1 MHAKPKS
8 WDRTIWTLSIVA
20 SLICANVVGLAY
32 FGRLDW
38 TADKQF
44 TLSQATKKA
53 LASLPEPV
61 TIRAYFTADLPPPY
75 GTQTR
80 YVRDLLDAYYAA
92 GRGKIRFEFI
102 DPGQQ
107 ISVEHEGPQE
117 AMGKD
122 VFGRT
127 VNKPTAMEQEL
138 EAKGIVPVQV
148 RVNASDK
155 LEVKRAFMGMALSLG
170 EKQEVIPVITETT
183 GLEYDLTTLL
193 RKMSR
198 HDTQR
203 LGVLTGHDGVD
214 AKAMGRAMGALS
226 EMYAVSEVSF
236 EDVKADENPLEGLD
250 ALLVVGPKNALSPM
264 ELGAIRGFIG
274 QGHAVGLFAGPVQ
287 SDLQTLTVTDNA
299 AGLDTLFAELG
310 VEVQPGLVLDAECAT
325 LNVQQQAGFMRV
337 AQPVNYPFVGQSAR
351 LDSSHV
357 TSGLD
362 KVMLPFMGPVAIRAG
377 GHPDVKSQMWV
388 QSSPKAWVQAPPF
401 DLNPMQRW
409 TPDPAQ
415 LHAQGLV
422 VALEGPLMVPPG
434 SDAEATKAAGNARV
448 VIAAGHDFLLDTY
461 LQKSNEALLLN
472 MADWLMHDD
481 DLLAVRTRGLSTA
494 PLAQVSASKREA
506 IKLGNI
512 VGLPMAF
519 VALGLMRWRRRENRR
534 QTAGFIVAQAPQSAA

>member
-8 WDRTIWTLSIVA
+8 WDRTLWTLSIVA
-20 SLICANVVGLAY
+20 SLICANVIGLAY
-32 FGRLDW
+32 FSRLDW

-53 LASLPEPV
+53 LAQLPEPV

-80 YVRDLLDAYYAA
+80 YVRDLLEAYYAA
-92 GRGKIRFEFI
+92 GHGKVRFEFI
-102 DPGQQ
+102 DPGKQ
-107 ISVEHEGPQE
+107 ISAEHEAPQE
-117 AMGKD
+117 AMGRD

-127 VNKPTAMEQEL
+127 INKPTATEQEL

-155 LEVKRAFMGMALSLG
+155 VEVKRAFMGMSLSLG
-170 EKQEVIPVITETT
+170 EKQEVIPVITETQ
-183 GLEYDLTTLL
+183 GLEYDVTTLL
-193 RKMSR
+193 RKMAR
-198 HDTQR
+198 QNAQR
-203 LGVLTGHDGVD
+203 LGVLTGHDGVE
-214 AKAMGRAMGALS
+214 AKAMGHAMGVLS

-236 EDVKADENPLEGLD
+236 ADAAADADPLQDLD
-250 ALLVVGPKNALSPM
+250 ALLVVGPKSALTQS
-264 ELGAIRGFIG
+264 ELDAIRRFIS

-287 SDLQTLTVTDNA
+287 SDLQTLSVTDNA

-310 VEVQPGLVLDAECAT
+310 VEVQQGLVLDAECAT

-337 AQPVNYPFVGQSAR
+337 AQPVNYPFVGQSGR

-362 KVMLPFMGPVAIRAG
+362 KVMLPFMGPVSIRAG

-388 QSSPKAWVQAPPF
+388 QSSPKAWVQTPPF

-422 VALEGPLMVPPG
+422 VALEGPLIVAPQ
-434 SDAEATKAAGNARV
+434 SDAEAIKAASQARV
-448 VIAAGHDFLLDTY
+448 VVAAGHDFLLDTY
-461 LQKSNEALLLN
+461 LQKPNEALLLN

-494 PLAQVSASKREA
+494 PLAPISASKREA

-519 VALGLMRWRRRENRR
+519 VALGLMRWRRREMRR
-534 QTAGFIVAQAPQSAA
+534 QTAGFIVAQAAHNAA